1 MKRYVADTHA
11 LFWYLINSSE
21 LGSNARLAFDE
32 ADAGQAFIYVPVIV
46 IAELFYL
53 NEKKGKPLD
62 FAAKY
67 ARLVESKQFVLLSF
81 YPNHVLDFD
90 ACPTIREMHDR
101 IIVGAA
107 RRMNAKLLTR
117 DKQITKTKPTQRSGS
132 SFKCKVA

>member
-1 MKRYVADTHA
+1 MNRYVADTHA
-11 LFWYLINSSE
+11 LFWYLINSPE
-21 LGSNARLAFDE
+21 LGSKARIAFDE
-32 ADAGQAFIYVPVIV
+32 ADNGQAFIYVPAIV

-67 ARLVESKQFVLLSF
+67 AALVKSKQFVLLSF

-90 ACPTIREMHDR
+90 ACSIIQEMHDR
-101 IIVGAA
+101 IMVGAA

-117 DKQITKTKPTQRSGS
+117 DKEITKS
-132 SFKCKVA
+132 SLVTIVW

>member
-1 MKRYVADTHA
+1 
-11 LFWYLINSSE
+11 
-21 LGSNARLAFDE
+21 LAFDE
-32 ADAGQAFIYVPVIV
+32 ADDGQAFIHVPAIV

-67 ARLVESKQFVLLSF
+67 AALAKSKQFVLLSF

-90 ACPTIREMHDR
+90 ACSTIPEMHDR

-107 RRMNAKLLTR
+107 RRINAKLLTR
-117 DKQITKTKPTQRSGS
+117 DKEITKSRLVTI
-132 SFKCKVA
+132 VW